1 MSKLINISEAA
12 SIAVHAMVLIARSGE
27 MMNAGQ
33 LSVITGFSKNHIS
46 KVLNILAREQFLD
59 SERGP
64 KGGFIL
70 RKNPEDITLLM
81 VYEVVDGS
89 INQQPCANQ
98 CSLCLA
104 SGCVFGGFS
113 VLFTNEFRGYLA
125 QSRLS
130 DLMKEKSVEL
140 PEKQTILI

>member
-1 MSKLINISEAA
+1 MAKLINISEAA
-12 SIAVHAMVLIARSGE
+12 SIAVHAIVLIARSGE

-33 LSVITGFSKNHIS
+33 LSDITGFSKNHIS
-46 KVLNILAREQFLD
+46 KILNILAREQFLD

-70 RKNPEDITLLM
+70 KGNPEEITLLM
-81 VYEVVDGS
+81 VYEAVDGC

-98 CSLCLA
+98 CSLCLS

-113 VLFTNEFRGYLA
+113 VLFTNEFRNYLS
-125 QSRLS
+125 QKRLS
-130 DLMKEKSVEL
+130 DLMQDNCEVFSEVHS
-140 PEKQTILI
+140 INS